1 MSEVEQVT
9 FIDNLVTGQFQA
21 YTDEM
26 FGATDPDLNYVWL
39 SPTTAIPPIA
49 LNFAR
54 NKDDALEAAL
64 QKGRTTSD
72 PSERIQAYQ
81 EVDKRL
87 SADLPYLWASLA
99 TWSLTGSNSVQNFN
113 NLTLPDGSQGPGV
126 RRRRLRPD
134 ARRGARTERRLPM
147 LRFIA
152 TRLVQL
158 VVICFLISVVA
169 FLLVH
174 LLPGDPT
181 LAILGPNDT
190 PAARAV
196 LLTNSGSTRAS
207 SRSTAPGSPTSS
219 TATWASS
226 FLTKQTVT
234 NALSVAVPIDLE
246 LIVVS
251 QVLALLVAIPMAL
264 FAALR
269 PNRAFD
275 RVATTS
281 TFAML
286 SLPTFVAGPL
296 LVLVFAV
303 TLKWVPATGFIRL
316 SQGLG
321 PNLKSVILP
330 SVALAIGSITVYYR
344 LLRADLIATLQ
355 EDFVTMA
362 RSKGL
367 STRYILMRHV
377 MRPSSFSL
385 LAGAGISI
393 GTLFTGAFVVEVLFQ
408 LPGHRVPARPGH
420 LLAATTWWSRAW
432 PWWRP
437 SLSWS

>member
-1 MSEVEQVT
+1 
-9 FIDNLVTGQFQA
+9 
-21 YTDEM
+21 
-26 FGATDPDLNYVWL
+26 
-39 SPTTAIPPIA
+39 
-49 LNFAR
+49 
-54 NKDDALEAAL
+54 
-64 QKGRTTSD
+64 
-72 PSERIQAYQ
+72 
-81 EVDKRL
+81 
-87 SADLPYLWASLA
+87 
-99 TWSLTGSNSVQNFN
+99 
-113 NLTLPDGSQGPGV
+113 
-126 RRRRLRPD
+126 
-134 ARRGARTERRLPM
+134 M
-147 LRFIA
+147 LRFA
-152 TRLVQL
+152 ANRLVQL
-158 VVICFLISVVA
+158 VVICFLISVFA

-190 PAARAV
+190 PASRAV
-196 LLTNSGSTRAS
+196 LLHQLGLNKGLVAQY
-207 SRSTAPGSPTSS
+207 G
-219 TATWASS
+219 TWIANIFHGNLGAS

-234 NALSVAVPIDLE
+234 NALGVAVPIDLE
-246 LIVVS
+246 LVIVS

-264 FAALR
+264 VAALR
-269 PNRAFD
+269 PNRTFD
-275 RVATTS
+275 KVATTS
-281 TFAML
+281 TFGML

-303 TLKWVPATGFIRL
+303 TLKWVPATGFNRL

-367 STRYILMRHV
+367 STRYILLRHV

-408 LPGHRVPARPGH
+408 LPGIGYQLVQAIYSRDYLVVQGMALVAAVAFVVVNFAVDFLLTVLDPRVR
-420 LLAATTWWSRAW
+420 RA
-432 PWWRP
+432 
-437 SLSWS
+437 

>member
-1 MSEVEQVT
+1 
-9 FIDNLVTGQFQA
+9 
-21 YTDEM
+21 
-26 FGATDPDLNYVWL
+26 
-39 SPTTAIPPIA
+39 
-49 LNFAR
+49 
-54 NKDDALEAAL
+54 
-64 QKGRTTSD
+64 
-72 PSERIQAYQ
+72 
-81 EVDKRL
+81 
-87 SADLPYLWASLA
+87 
-99 TWSLTGSNSVQNFN
+99 
-113 NLTLPDGSQGPGV
+113 
-126 RRRRLRPD
+126 
-134 ARRGARTERRLPM
+134 M
-147 LRFIA
+147 LRFVA

-158 VVICFLISVVA
+158 VVICFLISVFA

-190 PAARAV
+190 PAARGV
-196 LLTNSGSTRAS
+196 LLHQLGLNKGLVSQYG
-207 SRSTAPGSPTSS
+207 
-219 TATWASS
+219 TWIINIFHGNLGSS

-246 LIVVS
+246 LVVVS

-264 FAALR
+264 VAALR
-269 PNRAFD
+269 PNRIFD

-303 TLKWVPATGFIRL
+303 TLKWVPATGFDRL
-316 SQGLG
+316 SAGLG

-355 EDFVTMA
+355 EDYVTMA

-408 LPGHRVPARPGH
+408 LPGIGYQLVQAIYSRDYLVVQGMALVAAVAFVVVNFGVDFLLTILDPRVR
-420 LLAATTWWSRAW
+420 RA
-432 PWWRP
+432 
-437 SLSWS
+437 